1 LHLIAIARAAGI
13 IIDWTDFNHISEAVP
28 SIVRVYPNG
37 TADINHFQACG
48 GMGYLVKTLLNGG
61 FLHADV
67 KTIMGSGMEA
77 YTKEPYL
84 EKGALRW
91 RSSPKDSLD
100 QDVLRSVE
108 NPFSPTGGLKILKG
122 NLGRSVIK
130 ISAVKAEHH
139 VINAPAQVFTN
150 QSEVV
155 EAFKRKELNR
165 DVIVVVKNQGPQA
178 NGMPELHKL
187 TPCLSIL
194 QNQGFKVALVTDGRM
209 SGASGK
215 VPAAIHL
222 SPESLNGG
230 PIHKVRSGDMLELN
244 AAKGT
249 LNCLESDFEMRE
261 ASSEVSAGSFGVGRE
276 LFNQLRPALSLSEE
290 GASFVI

>member
-1 LHLIAIARAAGI
+1 M
-13 IIDWTDFNHISEAVP
+13 F
-28 SIVRVYPNG
+28 
-37 TADINHFQACG
+37 
-48 GMGYLVKTLLNGG
+48 
-61 FLHADV
+61 
-67 KTIMGSGMEA
+67 
-77 YTKEPYL
+77 
-84 EKGALRW
+84 
-91 RSSPKDSLD
+91 
-100 QDVLRSVE
+100 
-108 NPFSPTGGLKILKG
+108 
-122 NLGRSVIK
+122 GRSGTVC
-130 ISAVKAEHH
+130 
-139 VINAPAQVFTN
+139 NAWNFW
-150 QSEVV
+150 
-155 EAFKRKELNR
+155 K
-165 DVIVVVKNQGPQA
+165 
-178 NGMPELHKL
+178 
-187 TPCLSIL
+187 
-194 QNQGFKVALVTDGRM
+194 M